1 MRKCAPAIAFTLVF
15 LTPACA
21 PEPSAQTT
29 MRDAVPNQT
38 RTKPQ
43 DESTSAAVP
52 NDTSVVVGELADNF
66 PAELFPVGSD
76 DEVLLSSLALTSAD
90 QYSVSLNV
98 RTKKEIS
105 TALAAY
111 EETLTS
117 AGFEKVGT
125 AKVEGMAVQE
135 TFARAKESLTVGVL
149 DEGDARII
157 TIGGTIS
164 LD

>member
-21 PEPSAQTT
+21 TEPSAQTT
-29 MRDAVPNQT
+29 VRDAVPNQT
-38 RTKPQ
+38 RTTPQ

-66 PAELFPVGSD
+66 PVELFPLKSS
-76 DEVLLSSLALTSAD
+76 DEVLLSSLALTSQD
-90 QYSVSLNV
+90 QYSISLNV
-98 RTKKEIS
+98 RTEMES
-105 TALAAY
+105 SAALAAY
-111 EETLTS
+111 EEALTS
-117 AGFEKVGT
+117 AGFDQVGT

-135 TFARAKESLTVGVL
+135 TFTRAKESLTVGVL
-149 DEGDARII
+149 DEGDARIV
-157 TIGGTIS
+157 TIGGTIL